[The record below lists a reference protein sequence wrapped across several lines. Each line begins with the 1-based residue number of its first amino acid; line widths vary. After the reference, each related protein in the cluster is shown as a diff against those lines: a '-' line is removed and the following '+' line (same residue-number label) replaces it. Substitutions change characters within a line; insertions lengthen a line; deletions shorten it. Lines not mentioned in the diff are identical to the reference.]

1 MSKSWFIIIAISL
14 TIGLIA
20 GYMLWGRNVED
31 KLDAKQLL
39 NRAIQE
45 VEIIESRNKDLENQ
59 LKNIQDRSKEAER
72 LSKDNIVIQE
82 QLKKARQDNVQLEN
96 LVTQVQNELSN
107 VKEKIQIQ
115 EGLKTLSDDLK
126 TRIAGLE
133 KENEDL
139 REILQRIGS
148 LTRAQQAD
156 VPEES
161 QNQNGGKSE
170 TPGQ

>member
-1 MSKSWFIIIAISL
+1 
-14 TIGLIA
+14 
-20 GYMLWGRNVED
+20 MLWGRNVED